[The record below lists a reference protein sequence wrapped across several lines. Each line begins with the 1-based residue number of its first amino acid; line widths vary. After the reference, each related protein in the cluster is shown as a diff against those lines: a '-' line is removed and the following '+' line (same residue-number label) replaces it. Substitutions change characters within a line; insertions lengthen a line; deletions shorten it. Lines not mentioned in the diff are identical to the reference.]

1 MKLLTITVPMYNVS
15 NYIEECL
22 KSFLVPGAEEA
33 LEVLVV
39 NDETPDNSREIA
51 EIFVD
56 LQRRRIG
63 EIRTR
68 QDDRPLRRRG
78 FGCELRVRGR
88 LCRRQTDC

>member
-1 MKLLTITVPMYNVS
+1 MKLLTITVPMYNVA

-51 EIFVD
+51 EKFVEKST
-56 LQRRRIG
+56 G
-63 EIRTR
+63 SSIRKTVDMDPR
-68 QDDRPLRRRG
+68 
-78 FGCELRVRGR
+78 
-88 LCRRQTDC
+88 

>member
-1 MKLLTITVPMYNVS
+1 MYNVA

-51 EIFVD
+51 EKFVEKY
-56 LQRRRIG
+56 RKSTG
-63 EIRTR
+63 SSIRKNGGHGPR
-68 QDDRPLRRRG
+68 
-78 FGCELRVRGR
+78 
-88 LCRRQTDC
+88 